1 MIITDY
7 LVPFFIILIVC
18 IGVQAIKQLP
28 IEPFSA
34 TCQGLVTTMKD
45 TDDVTK
51 LYRDWGNG
59 GISNN
64 YNNGGISDQI
74 VGPLTPYILPYDLP
88 PESVRQPS
96 NTLVDQLTCKD
107 YAKRSCLGVTGNDR
121 FDTCTTGQY
130 NTCMDG
136 RRRLI
141 WPTSVESEGDDAYP
155 LIDVPNYDA

>member
-1 MIITDY
+1 MAISDY
-7 LVPFFIILIVC
+7 LAPFLIILVVC
-18 IGVQAIKQLP
+18 IGVTAIAHRP
-28 IEPFSA
+28 VEAFSS
-34 TCQGLVTTMKD
+34 TCQGLVTTLQN
-45 TDDVTK
+45 TDDVTQ
-51 LYRDWGNG
+51 LYKDWGNG

-64 YNNGGISDQI
+64 LNNGGISNQI

-88 PESVRQPS
+88 PLSVREPA
-96 NTLVDQLTCKD
+96 NTLVDQSICKD
-107 YAKRSCLGVTGNDR
+107 YAKRSCLGVFGYDR

-136 RRRLI
+136 RRRLV